1 METNKMS
8 TPKYTYWLK
17 SGIYSG
23 LQKAAVLLFGIG
35 SVLVL
40 TRSLTKS
47 EMGVWNL
54 FLLFAGIIEII
65 RQSLIKN
72 SVIKYINSHSHEEHP
87 GIQSAALAINAAVTL
102 LIGVLLAAFIYPAGA
117 MLNAPE
123 LSQIIY
129 IFLPGLL
136 LLIPFSHFEWLQN
149 AHADFRGIFWAYSLR
164 QGLSFLLIVLHL
176 LTAREISLV
185 NLVWYYNAGIAAG
198 AIVSFVFARKF
209 LHAGLS
215 FSRAWVKKLWHFG
228 KYVFGTNISSSI
240 FRNTDQVVVAS
251 MVSTSAVAL
260 YGVCIRISNLVDVP
274 SQVLGDILFP
284 KSARMMESGNLEGV
298 KYYYEKAVGVILAL
312 AVPASLVIMLLPKL
326 VLSIIAGK
334 EYAEAAAILQVTI
347 FYGLFLPFIKQF
359 GTIMDSIGQPKVNFI
374 VITFTAAFNIVSCVT
389 LSRLTGV
396 MGAAYGSMLSY
407 GVCLIITQVIL
418 IRKLKINP
426 VNVWKYMFRFYP
438 EMIRILKQRF
448 MLKPVAK

>member
-1 METNKMS
+1 MS
-8 TPKYTYWLK
+8 EPKYTYWLK
-17 SGIYSG
+17 SGVYSG

-40 TRSLTKS
+40 TRTLTKS

-72 SVIKYINSHSHEEHP
+72 AVIKYINSHDHTEHA
-87 GIQSAALAINAAVTL
+87 GIQSAALALNIAVTL
-102 LIGVLLAAFIYPAGA
+102 IIALLLAAFIYPVSAL
-117 MLNAPE
+117 LNAPE

-164 QGLSFLLIVLHL
+164 QGLSFSLIVLHL
-176 LTAREISLV
+176 LAAREISLI
-185 NLVWYYNAGIAAG
+185 NLVWYYNAGIAG
-198 AIVSFVFARKF
+198 GTILSFGFARKF
-209 LHAGLS
+209 LQAGINIS
-215 FSRAWVKKLWHFG
+215 KAWVKKLWHFG

-240 FRNTDQVVVAS
+240 FRNTDQIVVAS

-284 KSARMMESGNLEGV
+284 KSARMMESGNLEGI
-298 KYYYEKAVGVILAL
+298 KYYYEKAVGVILAM
-312 AVPASLVIMLLPKL
+312 AVPASLVIMLLPRL
-326 VLSIIAGK
+326 MLTIIAGK
-334 EYAEAAAILQVTI
+334 GYQEAAAILQVTI

-359 GTIMDSIGQPKVNFI
+359 GTIMDSIGMPRVNFF
-374 VITFTAAFNIVSCVT
+374 VITFTAAFNIISCIT
-389 LSRLTGV
+389 LTRLTGV

-407 GVCLIITQVIL
+407 GVCLIITQVIM

-426 VNVWKYMFRFYP
+426 LNSFKYMFRFYP
-438 EMIRILKQRF
+438 EMFLIVKQRLT
-448 MLKPVAK
+448 LKLDAK

>member
-1 METNKMS
+1 MS
-8 TPKYTYWLK
+8 EPKYTYWLR

-23 LQKAAVLLFGIG
+23 MQKVAVLLFGIG
-35 SVLVL
+35 SVLLL

-47 EMGVWNL
+47 DMGVWNL
-54 FLLFAGIIEII
+54 FLLFAGIIEIV

-72 SVIKYINSHSHEEHP
+72 AVIKYINSHGSEEHP
-87 GIQSAALAINAAVTL
+87 GIQSAALAINVVVTL
-102 LIGVLLAAFIYPAGA
+102 LIGLLLAALIFPASR
-117 MLNAPE
+117 MLNAPQ
-123 LSQIIY
+123 LSEIIY

-164 QGLSFLLIVLHL
+164 QGLSFFLIVAHL
-176 LTAREISLV
+176 LTVRHIQLV
-185 NLVWYYNAGIAAG
+185 NLIWYYNFGIAG
-198 AIVSFVFARKF
+198 GTVLSFIFARKF
-209 LHAGLS
+209 LHTGMNLTGE
-215 FSRAWVKKLWHFG
+215 WVKKLWHFG

-260 YGVCIRISNLVDVP
+260 YGVCVRISNLVDVP

-284 KSARMMESGNLEGV
+284 KSAKMMETGNLEGV

-312 AVPASLVIMLLPKL
+312 AVPASLCIMMLPRL
-326 VLSIIAGK
+326 VLTIIAGK
-334 EYAEAAAILQVTI
+334 EYQEAAAILQVTI

-359 GTIMDSIGQPKVNFI
+359 GTIMDSIGQPKLNFF
-374 VITFTAAFNIVSCVT
+374 VITFTAVFNIGSCIT
-389 LSRLTGV
+389 LSHFFGI

-407 GVCLIITQVIL
+407 AVCLAITQTIL

-426 VNVWKYMFRFYP
+426 VNIWKYMFRFYP
-438 EMIRILKQRF
+438 EMYRIFRQRFILKPGT
-448 MLKPVAK
+448 K